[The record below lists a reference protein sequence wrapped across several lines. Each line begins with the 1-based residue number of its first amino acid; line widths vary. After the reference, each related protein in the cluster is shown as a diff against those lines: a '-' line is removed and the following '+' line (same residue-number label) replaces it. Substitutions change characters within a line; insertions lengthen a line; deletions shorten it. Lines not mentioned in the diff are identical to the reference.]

1 MKAIRWVFRVY
12 FCTAMRNQLD
22 ISLARFLMI
31 FSLLLLGV
39 LEYLWLHNE
48 YKNAYRDMED
58 KLTHVMFSS
67 MRDVEDSL
75 IFSRLTT
82 IPGHEGAEFKDKVNF
97 DIVVAHSDS
106 IRVVDQNGKASSLPN
121 EKLKYRPRHP
131 MRGMLLKELTGDT
144 SAFDTP
150 VVNISTLVMSHI
162 RLADS
167 TDEYGSYQLISWQGN
182 DTMIREVMSRPQ
194 YDVFADRKIALI
206 NPSYKADIFHELL
219 PHISFA
225 LFLWVMVGAAF
236 YYIWKNLRKQIQLN
250 ALRDEFVS
258 NITHELKT
266 PITTVGV
273 ALESLNMSGDLQNA
287 HSKRY
292 LDICQS
298 ELKRLSMLVERILHN
313 KALQVHYEKMDV
325 KQVLEEVMDHMKVQ
339 FDNKHAEVDIEQVG
353 EGFEISG
360 DKSHMSGVL
369 YNLLDNALK
378 YSAAHPVIRVHLS
391 RTNGTVRLDIQDN
404 GIGIASDYHDKIFEK
419 LYRVPQ
425 QSRHDVKG
433 HGLGLSYVAD
443 VIKQHHGKINL
454 VSEPGRGST
463 FTMTLPAWP
472 DASAN

>member
-1 MKAIRWVFRVY
+1 MV
-12 FCTAMRNQLD
+12 
-22 ISLARFLMI
+22 

-58 KLTHVMFSS
+58 KLTHVVFSS

-82 IPGHEGAEFKDKVNF
+82 LTEHAGAACKDRVSFNTVLA
-97 DIVVAHSDS
+97 DADS
-106 IRVVDQNGKASSLPN
+106 IHAVDQNGVESRIAK
-121 EKLKYRPRHP
+121 EQIRFRPRHP
-131 MRGMLLKELTGDT
+131 MRGILLKELTGDT
-144 SAFDTP
+144 SVFDTP
-150 VVNISTLVMSHI
+150 VVNISTMVMTHI

-167 TDEYGSYQLISWQGN
+167 TGEYGGYKLISWQGN

-194 YDVFADRKIALI
+194 YDVFADKKIALI
-206 NPSYKADIFHELL
+206 NPSYKADIFHKLL

-225 LFLWVMVGAAF
+225 VFLWIMVGAAF

-273 ALESLNMSGDLQNA
+273 ALESLHMSGDLQNA
-287 HSKRY
+287 HSRRY

-325 KQVLEEVMDHMKVQ
+325 KQVLDEVMDHMKLQ
-339 FDNKHAEVDIEQVG
+339 FDNKHAEIDIQQNG

-360 DKSHMSGVL
+360 DRSHMSGVL

-378 YSAAHPVIRVHLS
+378 YSTGQPVISVQLS
-391 RTNGTVRLDIQDN
+391 RANGTIRLDIQDN
-404 GIGIASDYHDKIFEK
+404 GIGIAPDYQDKIFEK

-425 QSRHDVKG
+425 ENRHDVKG

-443 VIKQHHGKINL
+443 VIRQHHGKINL
-454 VSEPGRGST
+454 VSEPGKGST

-472 DASAN
+472 EASAN